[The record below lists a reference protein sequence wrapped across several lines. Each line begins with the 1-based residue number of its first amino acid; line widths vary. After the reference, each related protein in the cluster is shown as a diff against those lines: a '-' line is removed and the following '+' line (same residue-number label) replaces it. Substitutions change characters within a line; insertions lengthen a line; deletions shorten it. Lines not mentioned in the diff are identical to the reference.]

1 MSVEEGPQR
10 GLSWREWL
18 PCWERSEKLAV
29 VGALAAAAL
38 QYFSMHVGLVLLALL
53 VTTIAFAWSFVK
65 WATRLLRRF
74 IWNLRNRLVV
84 AFLFIAVIPLLLIVG
99 LAGYAAKEAAGQ
111 FAVYLVHSE
120 LDRRIAL
127 LNVSA
132 ESVLRAGDGALERA
146 VDRIGVVNQ
155 ERFPGLRITARAGS
169 RVISFPQDSEPIEAT
184 AARGNGSGLV
194 VRDGF
199 LFGWARAVNT
209 EREVTL
215 LAPLNRK
222 FFADLAPGLS
232 EVSVLHFEDPS
243 SAQPFRR
250 RPISFYPMS
259 SREEEDDAV
268 QAVPPAIN
276 RFDFELLWGTR
287 VPIYFWEN
295 LAQEDT
301 ALLGVHSRMSAVGRT
316 LFSQRTESG
325 LMPFMYTLAI
335 LLVVVEFI
343 SIFIGVSIT
352 TTITAAVQ
360 DLYEGTQRV
369 MKGDF
374 SHRIRVRGGEQVAAL
389 SRSFNRMTENVE
401 RLLVVAKEN
410 ERMQAE
416 LQIARDVQDQLFPKA
431 APQTPGL
438 KVDALC
444 HAARAVS
451 GDYYDYQDLSNGC
464 LALAIADVA
473 GKGISAAL
481 LMASLQAS
489 LRLVIDDVQRVANE
503 DGDRELCG
511 TFPTSQ
517 LVRRINRQLH
527 ANTTPEKYATF
538 FFAVFDPASST
549 LTYTNAGHLPPMLVR
564 KGTVTMLEV
573 NGTVVGLF
581 PQAPYK
587 ESHLKL
593 EPGDVL
599 VCYTDGVTEPENEYG
614 EMFGDDRLQETVL
627 KSAHLPGE
635 QIIAAVIEAVK
646 VFTGSHELQDDMTLL
661 VVRRQ

>member
-1 MSVEEGPQR
+1 MSVEEGRQR
-10 GLSWREWL
+10 EPTWRDWL
-18 PCWERSEKLAV
+18 PCWETSEKTAV
-29 VGALAAAAL
+29 FGVVACAVLYLSA
-38 QYFSMHVGLVLLALL
+38 MHVGLMLLALL
-53 VTTIAFAWSFVK
+53 VTTIAVAWSFVK
-65 WATRLLRRF
+65 WARRLLRRF

-84 AFLFIAVIPLLLIVG
+84 AFLFIAVIPLLLVVG
-99 LAGYAAKEAAGQ
+99 LAGYAAKETAGQ

-120 LDRRIAL
+120 LERRIAQ

-132 ESVLRAGDGALERA
+132 ESILRAGDGALERA

-155 ERFPGLRITARAGS
+155 ERFPGLRITVRAGE
-169 RVISFPQDSEPIEAT
+169 RVISFPQGAEPIEKT
-184 AARGNGSGLV
+184 TARGNGSGLV
-194 VRDGF
+194 VRDGH
-199 LFGWARAVNT
+199 LFGWARAVNA

-215 LAPLNRK
+215 LAPLSRK
-222 FFADLAPGLS
+222 FFSDLAPGLS
-232 EVSVLHFEDPS
+232 EVSVLHFEDPAS
-243 SAQPFRR
+243 TQPFRR
-250 RPISFYPMS
+250 RAISFHPAS
-259 SREEEDDAV
+259 SREEEEDAV

-301 ALLGVHSRMSAVGRT
+301 ALLGVRSRMSAVMRT

-374 SHRIRVRGGEQVAAL
+374 SHRIRVRGDEQVAEL

-410 ERMQAE
+410 ERIQAE
-416 LQIARDVQDQLFPKA
+416 LQIARDVQDQLFPKSI
-431 APQTPGL
+431 PQTPGL

-444 HAARAVS
+444 HAARTVS
-451 GDYYDYQDLSNGC
+451 GDYYDYQDLPNGC
-464 LALAIADVA
+464 MALAIADVA

-489 LRLVIDDVQRVANE
+489 LRLVIDDVQRLANE
-503 DGDRELCG
+503 EGDRELCG

-517 LVRRINRQLH
+517 LVSRINRQLH

-538 FFAVFDPASST
+538 LFAVFDPSTST
-549 LTYTNAGHLPPMLVR
+549 LTYTNAGHLPPILVR
-564 KGTVTMLEV
+564 GGTAKALDV
-573 NGTVVGLF
+573 NGMVVGLF
-581 PQAPYK
+581 PQAPYQ
-587 ESHLKL
+587 ESRLVL
-593 EPGDVL
+593 EPGDTL

-614 EMFGDDRLQETVL
+614 EMFGEDRLQETIL
-627 KSAHLPGE
+627 KYAHLPGD
-635 QIIAAVIEAVK
+635 QLIAAVIEAAK
-646 VFTGSHELQDDMTLL
+646 AFTGSSELQDDMTLL
-661 VVRRQ
+661 IARRQ